1 MTFRMRACV
10 GARGAIEIPKP
21 FRTTARVEGREGSD
35 VLYDGGMLWDPL
47 AGTGTALPG
56 NALGAYGG
64 YVAGPR
70 QVNARLMD

>member
-10 GARGAIEIPKP
+10 GARGAIKIRKP
-21 FRTTARVEGREGSD
+21 FRTTACVEGREGPD
-35 VLYDGGMLWDPL
+35 VLYDGGMLWDP
-47 AGTGTALPG
+47 GRRCRGMI
-56 NALGAYGG
+56 LGRMGG